1 MRQVFLS
8 KQDSPGLSMRWG
20 QGVLQAFRQAVFLQ
34 GRIIIL
40 LLLPDIAEAQMRD
53 RIRRVELG
61 RSAKLLLGALEVPGS
76 EERGGE
82 TFVTYCG
89 IRCDG
94 RQFANVSPPRSSEPG
109 TSRAPRRSR
118 SEEHTSELQSR
129 LHLVCRLL
137 L

>member
-94 RQFANVSPPRSSEPG
+94 RQFAKLQDGCGVHIASQESLSEVLP
-109 TSRAPRRSR
+109 SF
-118 SEEHTSELQSR
+118 EHFRIQALGLTILADG
-129 LHLVCRLL
+129 
-137 L
+137 

>member
-61 RSAKLLLGALEVPGS
+61 RSAKLLLFAQEVPGS
-76 EERGGE
+76 EEPAGD
-82 TFVTYCG
+82 TFVTYCA
-89 IRCDG
+89 IRCAE
-94 RQFANVSPPRSSEPG
+94 RQFAKRLDACGV
-109 TSRAPRRSR
+109 
-118 SEEHTSELQSR
+118 HTATQQS
-129 LHLVCRLL
+129 
-137 L
+137 

>member
-82 TFVTYCG
+82 TFVTNCG

-94 RQFANVSPPRSSEPG
+94 DRKSTRLNSSHVAI
-109 TSRAPRRSR
+109 SYA
-118 SEEHTSELQSR
+118 
-129 LHLVCRLL
+129 VF
-137 L
+137 